1 MFILAPVNRTQWG
14 TTESAPCWIVSELL
28 WDKQEVECLQ
38 SSILS
43 LFQNHLSDLNQT
55 RFQIMLKVLRHVFWF
70 FIGISLWNCKLWHS
84 LLLLFLPPS
93 LLSPAALCTVRQQY
107 LLLWISFV
115 LIIRINDCLA
125 IWMPHLE
132 KLGSHVTVI
141 NYRQAGASPEAFSPP
156 PPAAC
161 THSCWRVS
169 RVGHTADISHM
180 PNCINVRKQIKF
192 DLF

>member
-1 MFILAPVNRTQWG
+1 MPPAGWCLNSCGTNRKWNVCNHQLYL
-14 TTESAPCWIVSELL
+14 CFKI
-28 WDKQEVECLQ
+28 
-38 SSILS
+38 I
-43 LFQNHLSDLNQT
+43 FQTLNQT

-70 FIGISLWNCKLWHS
+70 FNGISLWNCKLWHS

-141 NYRQAGASPEAFSPP
+141 NYRQAGASPGGLLPP
-156 PPAAC
+156 SSCCMYTQLLAC
-161 THSCWRVS
+161 FTCWTHGW
-169 RVGHTADISHM
+169 HKTHA
-180 PNCINVRKQIKF
+180 Q
-192 DLF
+192 LY